1 MLFFYALFST
11 LSIFIRICH
20 LQLLTNQTLKI
31 ENILIVTELSY
42 IFNVYLCS
50 KYIYPPPPKKRFMQQ
65 NTWFVNEL
73 YNQDLSYDVP
83 IHDALQASSQSLWFR
98 KHEIDRRRVV
108 GSDSCAVSISRRS
121 ANDLV
126 TATWQALKTLYVRAV
141 YSARS
146 SASKSRLKAVS
157 PLMPITTTLTDEKF
171 NSHVKLP
178 TFVL

>member
-1 MLFFYALFST
+1 MYIYALN
-11 LSIFIRICH
+11 IF
-20 LQLLTNQTLKI
+20 T
-31 ENILIVTELSY
+31 
-42 IFNVYLCS
+42 
-50 KYIYPPPPKKRFMQQ
+50 PKKQ

-108 GSDSCAVSISRRS
+108 ESDSFAVSISRRS

-146 SASKSRLKAVS
+146 SASKSRLKAC
-157 PLMPITTTLTDEKF
+157 LTF
-171 NSHVKLP
+171 NAHHNNSNR
-178 TFVL
+178 